1 MVGRPCLGHPGGMSA
16 EGIGCRER
24 RVHRPFDGRSTP
36 LAPAFAAII
45 IVDSGPARQTAP
57 PDRASRTSHSVRR
70 CSHRVRTSLGGPVPR
85 MAEAAPSESSHHSDL
100 RNVSA
105 GQGT

>member
-16 EGIGCRER
+16 EVIGYRER
-24 RVHRPFDGRSTP
+24 RVHRPFDGRSTS

-57 PDRASRTSHSVRR
+57 PDRASRTSHRVCR
-70 CSHRVRTSLGGPVPR
+70 CSPRVSTRP
-85 MAEAAPSESSHHSDL
+85 DL